1 MKKLIGWVEQEP
13 SRARRIMLF
22 STVFT
27 YLIVTMATMIL
38 IAAGKPMT
46 GWAHYYYSFSTVAAV
61 CIGFYTGTKPKLL
74 PPKKEK

>member
-22 STVFT
+22 STIFT
-27 YLIVTMATMIL
+27 YLVVTISTMLL
-38 IAAGKPMT
+38 IAFGKPMT

-61 CIGFYTGTKPKLL
+61 CIGFYTGTKPKIPG
-74 PPKKEK
+74 PPKG